1 MAKNNVYT
9 EGRRLKVVVTHPTTP
24 TSGSPC
30 IVGQMPAVALGDK
43 NATTNE
49 TVVATSGVFTLSVK
63 AVDSGGNSAV
73 SVGDIIYYV
82 SADTP
87 PLSKKNTG
95 VRFGYALDSV
105 ASGQTGSIPVKV
117 GY

>member
-1 MAKNNVYT
+1 MAKNTVYD
-9 EGRRLKVVVTHPTTP
+9 EGKRLKVAVTHPTTP

-30 IVGQMPAVALGDK
+30 IVGQMPAVALTDK
-43 NATTNE
+43 NAVTGE

-63 AVDSGGNSAV
+63 AVDGGGNSAV
-73 SVGDIIYYV
+73 AVGDIIYYV

-95 VRFGYALDSV
+95 VRFGYALGTV
-105 ASGQTGSIPVKV
+105 AAGQTGSVPVKV